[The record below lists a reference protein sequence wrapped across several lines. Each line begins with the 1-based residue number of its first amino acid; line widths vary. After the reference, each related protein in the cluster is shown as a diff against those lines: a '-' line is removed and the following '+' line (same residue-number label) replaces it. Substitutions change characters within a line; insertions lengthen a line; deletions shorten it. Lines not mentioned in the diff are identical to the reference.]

1 MNSRE
6 VTVIDLDPYTFGPTQ
21 TCFGC
26 GPHNE
31 RGLRLRF
38 QREGDAVTTRFV
50 LGKGHDGPP
59 DLLHG
64 GLQALICDELAGW
77 VLVGLRDRI
86 GVTSS
91 MNLRYIR
98 GIRLGEECV
107 GIGELASEADGMM
120 AVDDVIL
127 GADGTGAE
135 PVLFT
140 DDARKTIGLAIGEAE
155 ARSPASLKLLRWRE
169 GVTTTV
175 TLTLETLGA
184 YGPNAPYGTGESVLC
199 PKTAAIIDK
208 ALNVIMTGI
217 ESNDGWNFNA
227 LALLAAN
234 DPTHPD
240 NAARQAKAAELVQS
254 LILSPSEIDLYTSGY
269 VSTASKVAWS
279 WGHKLIVL
287 AEYYLNTGDAS
298 VLEANYR
305 DTHFWKKQI
314 HVGVF

>member
-1 MNSRE
+1 MKSPHVLNRPYYIPFISLLFLFVCGSIATAQAPDLTAGGVPNNSERFN
-6 VTVIDLDPYTFGPTQ
+6 IGPT
-21 TCFGC
+21 
-26 GPHNE
+26 
-31 RGLRLRF
+31 GLRGWAYQDGNNKTPDSRQIL
-38 QREGDAVTTRFV
+38 VTEV
-50 LGKGHDGPP
+50 S
-59 DLLHG
+59 
-64 GLQALICDELAGW
+64 AG
-77 VLVGLRDRI
+77 
-86 GVTSS
+86 SP
-91 MNLRYIR
+91 
-98 GIRLGEECV
+98 
-107 GIGELASEADGMM
+107 ADGMM

-135 PVLFT
+135 PELFT

>member
-1 MNSRE
+1 VSNNSERFN
-6 VTVIDLDPYTFGPTQ
+6 IGPT
-21 TCFGC
+21 
-26 GPHNE
+26 
-31 RGLRLRF
+31 GLRGWAYQDGNNKTPESRQIL
-38 QREGDAVTTRFV
+38 VTEV
-50 LGKGHDGPP
+50 S
-59 DLLHG
+59 
-64 GLQALICDELAGW
+64 AG
-77 VLVGLRDRI
+77 
-86 GVTSS
+86 SP
-91 MNLRYIR
+91 
-98 GIRLGEECV
+98 
-107 GIGELASEADGMM
+107 ADGIM

-135 PVLFT
+135 PELFT

-184 YGPNAPYGTGESVLC
+184 YGPNAPYGTGESLLC